1 MLYRGFVL
9 ILQYMN
15 YLSEMQSLN
24 PHTLFSIFEQGD
36 EEVYKEHGIE
46 DALKNPYVLMGMV
59 MRGVENYFL
68 MDIMYLRQYPEQYK
82 NVRATV
88 KAKYFTNLYNYL
100 TRIDSTKFETFY
112 KIGESFEKDEVSL
125 ALDTLRLYF
134 EEVEEY
140 EKCAVIKRFHELLK
154 KPQ

>member
-1 MLYRGFVL
+1 
-9 ILQYMN
+9 MN

-82 NVRATV
+82 NVRAAV

-140 EKCAVIKRFHELLK
+140 EKCAVIKRFNELLK
-154 KPQ
+154 ETTVGV